1 MKTLFLGVTLGL
13 AAALSFA
20 LEEEDITG
28 TWYVKA
34 MVVDKDFPE
43 DRRPRK
49 VSPVKVTA
57 LGGGDLEAT
66 FTFMRED
73 RCIQKKILMRKTE
86 EPGKFSAYGVRKLI
100 YLQELPGRDHY
111 AFYCKDQHRGGL
123 LHMGKLVASAPC
135 RAVPLSPPGLT
146 WPPRLQVG
154 ILIPTWRPWKNLR
167 NWCSARDSQRKTFH
181 APADGKLCSRT
192 LGPSEGPPQPF
203 HSEASLGLPQV
214 SARPIVPCTSQQPPG
229 LHLQSPPYCQT
240 RSPDHLDLPSSHDP
254 SLLPS
259 T

>member
-28 TWYVKA
+28 TWYVRA
-34 MVVDKDFPE
+34 MAVDKDFPE

-73 RCIQKKILMRKTE
+73 RCVQKKILMRKTE
-86 EPGKFSAYGVRKLI
+86 EPGKFSAYGGRKLM

-111 AFYCKDQHRGGL
+111 VFYCKDQRRGGL
-123 LHMGKLVASAPC
+123 LYMGKLVASALC
-135 RAVPLSPPGLT
+135 RAVPLSPSRLT

-167 NWCSARDSQRKTFH
+167 NWCSARDSRRWTF
-181 APADGKLCSRT
+181 SR
-192 LGPSEGPPQPF
+192 PCRW
-203 HSEASLGLPQV
+203 EAAFPNT
-214 SARPIVPCTSQQPPG
+214 RQPPG
-229 LHLQSPPYCQT
+229 PHLQSPPYCQT

-254 SLLPS
+254 SLLPP